1 MQRAYWPIAFSSAL
15 LWTKAES
22 GSVFTHKGKGN
33 QQGQYSA
40 ILTKQA
46 CWARREIPSG
56 QDRPIL
62 QSWMANQKAVFASN
76 PAIYE
81 TRLHHKILFSFLI
94 VPSRVP
100 KILSIQYSRWLFW
113 HSISCAF
120 FQSRISSRFCY
131 KIPNPEFQIRE
142 IVDPEKPYIREPPF
156 NFIFSFSS

>member
-62 QSWMANQKAVFASN
+62 QSWVANQKAVFASN

-81 TRLHHKILFSFLI
+81 TRHHHKILFLFLI

-100 KILSIQYSRWLFW
+100 KILFNPVLKM
-113 HSISCAF
+113 AF
-120 FQSRISSRFCY
+120 LAFHLLRIFP
-131 KIPNPEFQIRE
+131 IPNFVPVLLQNPESRVSNKGNRRSRKTLYQGT
-142 IVDPEKPYIREPPF
+142 
-156 NFIFSFSS
+156 SF